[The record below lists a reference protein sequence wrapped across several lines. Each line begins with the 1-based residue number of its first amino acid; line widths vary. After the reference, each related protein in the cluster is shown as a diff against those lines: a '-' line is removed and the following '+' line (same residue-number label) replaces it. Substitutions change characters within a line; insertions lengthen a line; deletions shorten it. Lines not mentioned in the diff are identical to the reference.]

1 MRINYFIL
9 PKNMEEGKSTT
20 YMKFGT
26 TLPVDYIAK
35 VDDDTVL
42 AIQLLLQLMEDN
54 LPPIS
59 YNKRIYGG
67 SSWASRTHSHLYAT
81 EPFYFISADLANYVS
96 RQLTNGKRRL
106 DA

>member
-1 MRINYFIL
+1 MGTASKSMHFRQLTRVNSRQFTYPYYSIL

-42 AIQLLLQLMEDN
+42 AIQLLLQLMEDD
-54 LPPIS
+54 LPPIP
-59 YNKRIYGG
+59 YNKRIYGRSGWG
-67 SSWASRTHSHLYAT
+67 SRAHNHVYAAGQ
-81 EPFYFISADLANYVS
+81 F
-96 RQLTNGKRRL
+96 
-106 DA
+106 